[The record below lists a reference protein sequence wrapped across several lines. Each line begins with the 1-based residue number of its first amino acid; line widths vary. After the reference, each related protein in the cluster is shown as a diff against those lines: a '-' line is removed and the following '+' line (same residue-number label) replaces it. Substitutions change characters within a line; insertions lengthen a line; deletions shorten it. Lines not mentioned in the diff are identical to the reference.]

1 MDGRLVILVGLGGA
15 IGSILRY
22 LVTEIIPSEQMP
34 YGTIT
39 VNLLGSMLLGLM
51 FGVIAADAI
60 INQDYVLLFGTGLL
74 GAFTTMSAFAMD
86 TINLTENDFSISLFY
101 VAITIIG
108 SLGLAWL
115 GYKIALMIVKIKS
128 MLLQKFY
135 I

>member
-1 MDGRLVILVGLGGA
+1 MDGRLLILVGLGGA

-22 LVTEIIPSEQMP
+22 LITEIIPSDQMP

-86 TINLTENDFSISLFY
+86 TINLAENEFSITLIY

-108 SLGLAWL
+108 SLLLAWL
-115 GYKIALMIVKIKS
+115 GYKIGFSLFS
-128 MLLQKFY
+128 
-135 I
+135 

>member
-115 GYKIALMIVKIKS
+115 GYKIGFSLFS
-128 MLLQKFY
+128 
-135 I
+135 

>member
-101 VAITIIG
+101 VVITIIG

-115 GYKIALMIVKIKS
+115 GYKIGFSLFS
-128 MLLQKFY
+128 
-135 I
+135 

>member
-1 MDGRLVILVGLGGA
+1 
-15 IGSILRY
+15 
-22 LVTEIIPSEQMP
+22 MP

-39 VNLLGSMLLGLM
+39 VNLFGSLLLGLM

-60 INQDYVLLFGTGLL
+60 IDQDYVLLFGTGLL

-86 TINLTENDFSISLFY
+86 TINLTENDFSVTLIY

-115 GYKIALMIVKIKS
+115 GYKIGFSLFS
-128 MLLQKFY
+128 
-135 I
+135 

>member
-34 YGTIT
+34 CGTIT

-60 INQDYVLLFGTGLL
+60 IDQDYVLLFGTGLL

-86 TINLTENDFSISLFY
+86 TINLTENEFSITLIY

-108 SLGLAWL
+108 SLLLAWL
-115 GYKIALMIVKIKS
+115 GYKIGFSLFS
-128 MLLQKFY
+128 
-135 I
+135 

>member
-22 LVTEIIPSEQMP
+22 FITEIIPSDQMP

-39 VNLLGSMLLGLM
+39 VNLFGSLLLGLM

-60 INQDYVLLFGTGLL
+60 IDQDYVLLFGTGLL

-86 TINLTENDFSISLFY
+86 TINLTENDFSVTLIY

-115 GYKIALMIVKIKS
+115 GYKIGFSLFS
-128 MLLQKFY
+128 
-135 I
+135 

>member
-86 TINLTENDFSISLFY
+86 TINLTENDFSITFFY

-115 GYKIALMIVKIKS
+115 GYKIGFSLFS
-128 MLLQKFY
+128 
-135 I
+135 